1 MKMVRLTPPAE
12 LTMAAGE
19 AMFSQRAIR
28 RLDRDRPISD
38 EQLKIVLDAA
48 SKAPS
53 GGNAQVAR
61 FLVIRDRQR
70 IAAFGELYFEAWWA
84 KRHDEYGWAPG
95 HDIPADSPYRMASL
109 MASELRHA
117 PVVILAYALGGADAS
132 SVFPGVQNLLLAARA
147 LGIGSVLTTL
157 HPRVHGAGQRHV
169 RRAAGRRFPLL
180 YSTRLSPRKFR
191 TDPALRDGGH
201 NLLGP
206 LGSAAALGGLTDS
219 VLLWPATPLHLVNP

>member
-157 HPRVHGAGQRHV
+157 HPRVMERVNGMFAVPPDADFHCCI
-169 RRAAGRRFPLL
+169 
-180 YSTRLSPRKFR
+180 
-191 TDPALRDGGH
+191 
-201 NLLGP
+201 P
-206 LGSAAALGGLTDS
+206 LGYPRGNFGPTQRY
-219 VLLWPATPLHLVNP
+219 ATADTTYWDRWEAPPPWAD